1 MSKKSFDKR
10 SAEEIKQEEK
20 VLKENAKE
28 TINDSDAKTEGMTDK
43 TEDANAADS
52 EETKTEEIKS
62 DKEENDAAKQ
72 ELENLNNKLLRLQ
85 ADYLNFKNRT
95 EKEKLSMYSNAVADV
110 IQDLLPVV
118 DNLERALQTDSTVDN
133 NFKDGVQMVY
143 DQLIGILDKRGLK
156 EIEALHKPFD
166 PNLHFG
172 VAFDSTSEE
181 ADDTVIEVFQKGFTV
196 SNKVIRPSMVKIAK
210 K

>member
-10 SAEEIKQEEK
+10 SAEETKQEEK
-20 VLKENAKE
+20 ILNENEKEE
-28 TINDSDAKTEGMTDK
+28 TIGSDTNAEVITD
-43 TEDANAADS
+43 DIGNAS
-52 EETKTEEIKS
+52 EETKAEEVKS

-95 EKEKLSMYSNAVADV
+95 EKEKLSMYGNAVADV

-118 DNLERALQTDSTVDN
+118 DNLERALKTDSPADN

-143 DQLIGILDKRGLK
+143 NQFIGILDKRGLK
-156 EIEALHKPFD
+156 EIEALHKIFD

-181 ADDTVIEVFQKGFTV
+181 ADDTVIEVFQKGYMV
-196 SNKVIRPSMVKIAK
+196 NNKVIRPSMVKIAK